1 MAAQFLA
8 AWPRR
13 RAIGLILDWLLL
25 VNSMIQS
32 WHASSML
39 RGDKLDKPWARRL
52 ASRSIR
58 LLPITPLKSLKLL
71 KSLHQPRQHTTP
83 VGAWIVAVIGLCS
96 AAPVLA
102 WSDALD
108 ESPVDQL
115 PMQLAQAPAG
125 GPEVPAAGD
134 RPSPR
139 DPSAPRQLRNWSQD
153 RLPARDNE
161 GEADE
166 DRVRWLLGVAA
177 NTSPNF
183 FGGDSQHF
191 KLKPVGALEWGRW
204 RLSAGGGYGLMGQ
217 GRRDRGSGAQAML
230 SATDRFNLSLSLN
243 IDRGRDV
250 AETERLKG
258 VPDVRATLRARL
270 RARYNLTERWT
281 ASLAASQD
289 ILGRG
294 RGMELD
300 GWLGYRW
307 PISTA
312 TRLDVGLGASWGNS
326 QYMRSQFG
334 VPQSAVASSGY
345 RAFKPGGGLYQ
356 TELGVDLAHALSRH
370 WVLFGGVRYA
380 RLHGDARRSPL
391 TVRDSGVSATIGI
404 AWRN

>member
-1 MAAQFLA
+1 
-8 AWPRR
+8 
-13 RAIGLILDWLLL
+13 
-25 VNSMIQS
+25 
-32 WHASSML
+32 ML
-39 RGDKLDKPWARRL
+39 RGGKPWARRL

-58 LLPITPLKSLKLL
+58 LLPITPLKSLKPL
-71 KSLHQPRQHTTP
+71 KPLHQPRQHATP

-102 WSDALD
+102 WFDALG
-108 ESPVDQL
+108 ESPIDQP

-125 GPEVPAAGD
+125 GPEAPRQQAPAAGD
-134 RPSPR
+134 NPSPR
-139 DPSAPRQLRNWSQD
+139 DPSAPRQLRNWSHD
-153 RLPARDNE
+153 RLPARATE

-166 DRVRWLLGVAA
+166 DRVRWLVGVAA

-204 RLSAGGGYGLMGQ
+204 RLSAGGGYGLMEQ

-230 SATDRFNLSLSLN
+230 RATDRFNLSLSLN

-270 RARYNLTERWT
+270 RARYNLSERWT

-345 RAFKPGGGLYQ
+345 PAFKPGGGLYQ

-380 RLHGDARRSPL
+380 QLHGDAKRSPL